1 MSTYVFEQKW
11 HREQDRLRS
20 LELTFHDNTTR
31 VLSDR
36 GIDAGARCLEV
47 GGGAGAIAWWLADR
61 VGSTGRVV
69 VTDLDPRFL
78 AEHGRDNVDAWQHDI
93 TIDPLDPASF
103 DLVHARAVLEHIPER
118 RNALDPNDRSNAAR
132 WMGRRRGR
140 LLRRPVN
147 GVSAALAAPAELAE
161 SYPRMCDAIAKVFA
175 AIGADANFAPRLP
188 ALLVELGLDE
198 VGGQIFA
205 PVLRGGGAADWVR
218 LTLEHLR
225 GPLVANGLATEAEI
239 DARAQPL
246 RDRHLLPA
254 PGDGQCVGAPTG
266 RMSRRVPVS
275 PTRPV
280 GDRRVRRPSSRS
292 RSRSSP
298 YARRRR
304 ANVAGDGTTES
315 EQRHT

>member
-1 MSTYVFEQKW
+1 MTTYVFEQKW
-11 HREQDRLRS
+11 HRERDRLRS
-20 LELTFHDNTTR
+20 LESTFHDNTTR

-78 AEHGRDNVDAWQHDI
+78 AEHGRDNVDVWQHDI

-118 RNALDPNDRSNAAR
+118 RNALMRIIEAT
-132 WMGRRRGR
+132 
-140 LLRRPVN
+140 RPGGWVVIEDVFFGGPCN
-147 GVSAALAAPAELAE
+147 GVLAALAAPAELAE
-161 SYPRMCDAIAKVFA
+161 AYPRMCEAIAKVFA

-188 ALLVELGLDE
+188 ALLVEVGLGE

-205 PVLRGGGAADWVR
+205 PVLRGGGASDWVR

-225 GPLVANGLATEAEI
+225 GPLVANGLASEAEI
-239 DARAQPL
+239 ADAFSL
-246 RDRHLLPA
+246 FETGISYLP
-254 PGDGQCVGAPTG
+254 
-266 RMSRRVPVS
+266 PVMVS
-275 PTRPV
+275 AW
-280 GDRRVRRPSSRS
+280 GRRP
-292 RSRSSP
+292 
-298 YARRRR
+298 A
-304 ANVAGDGTTES
+304 A
-315 EQRHT
+315 